1 MPLFMG
7 KNQHFDPL
15 KSFYICLKIGDTMDT
30 TCLMIQTF
38 NESIKWL
45 VAVGNLV
52 IESRMTIGV
61 GVAK

>member
-1 MPLFMG
+1 
-7 KNQHFDPL
+7 
-15 KSFYICLKIGDTMDT
+15 MDT